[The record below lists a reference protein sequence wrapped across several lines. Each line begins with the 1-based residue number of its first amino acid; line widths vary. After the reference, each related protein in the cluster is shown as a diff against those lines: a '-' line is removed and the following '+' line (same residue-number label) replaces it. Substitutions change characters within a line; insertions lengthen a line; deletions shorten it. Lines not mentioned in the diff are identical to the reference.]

1 MLNFFSTTMRSCTF
15 ILLVVIGKIDSFKE
29 LAQRIDF
36 VGNNRIA
43 CNIDSLM
50 TFKISKG
57 VYQGDEASG

>member
-1 MLNFFSTTMRSCTF
+1 MRSCTF